1 MSHSGKSWR
10 IATPLDDDQMATM
23 ASLKIVLAVIM
34 MMIFL
39 SMIVYG
45 SDRDFH
51 LLEEVPCHMKPLE
64 CSDPRLKALFP
75 C

>member
-1 MSHSGKSWR
+1 
-10 IATPLDDDQMATM
+10 MATM
-23 ASLKIVLAVIM
+23 ASMKMVVAVIM
-34 MMIFL
+34 MMILL

-51 LLEEVPCHMKPLE
+51 LLDEVPWYMKPLE

>member
-1 MSHSGKSWR
+1 
-10 IATPLDDDQMATM
+10 MATM
-23 ASLKIVLAVIM
+23 ASLKIVVAVVMIM
-34 MMIFL
+34 ILL

-51 LLEEVPCHMKPLE
+51 LLEEVSSHMKPLE

>member
-1 MSHSGKSWR
+1 
-10 IATPLDDDQMATM
+10 MATM
-23 ASLKIVLAVIM
+23 ASMKMVVAVIM
-34 MMIFL
+34 MMILL

-51 LLEEVPCHMKPLE
+51 LLEEVPWHMKPLE